1 MAAKLSR
8 YVFRRIGGRIV
19 PIRVGA
25 KKSSKGGFSS
35 KMFRKVKTMLTN
47 KELSLSKAGKF
58 KKKTQLSGTD
68 YMNAFIKKTGA
79 ARVSVS
85 DDFMIIDVETALT
98 SMQRSKLFKLGKG
111 KEIFHNTGSSY
122 NFNEA
127 IRQAIK
133 NKPKTPNTETAKK
146 IIDKSLKRYPTG
158 GADSATGY
166 VLPSG
171 KRLDFSSGHSGYGV
185 RDIDHR
191 DVSDLV
197 DLPRSKNIPK
207 KDLNRELRYAQ
218 GDRKSKARKKDVGR
232 FLNSIKNLQK
242 SDTIKGAERG
252 KMIKANIDSIPKGKL
267 HKLKKL
273 KKKK

>member
-1 MAAKLSR
+1 MLRKL
-8 YVFRRIGGRIV
+8 
-19 PIRVGA
+19 
-25 KKSSKGGFSS
+25 
-35 KMFRKVKTMLTN
+35 KTMLTN
-47 KELSLSKAGKF
+47 KEMSLSKSGKF
-58 KKKTQLSGTD
+58 KKKTQFSGTD
-68 YMNAFIKKTGA
+68 YMNAFMKKTGA

-98 SMQRSKLFKLGKG
+98 SMQRSKLFKLGQG

-133 NKPKTPNTETAKK
+133 NKPKVPKTKTADKL
-146 IIDKSLKRYPTG
+146 IDKALKKYPTG
-158 GADSATGY
+158 GPDSATGY

-191 DVSDLV
+191 DVSELV
-197 DLPRSKNIPK
+197 NLPRSKAIPN

-218 GDRKSKARKKDVGR
+218 RDRKSKERKKHVER
-232 FLNSIKNLQK
+232 FLTSIKKLQK
-242 SDTIKGAERG
+242 SDTIKGVERG
-252 KMIKANIDSIPKGKL
+252 EMIKANIDSIPKSKM